1 MTQDDIDEW
10 LEDNRA
16 VRGHEIRFFLAWASS
31 RGIGPEVHVQTP
43 GRSVIGRMLEEE
55 ERQECLKHCISDE
68 QLPLDVRVAGALVAL
83 YGLTISR
90 IVRLTHTDIQPREG
104 DVYLRIDK
112 SPLVLPPRLAE
123 IIDQLAQTARP
134 TGAIGRTIRR
144 TAWLLP
150 GRQPGQ
156 HVTAGF
162 LGRKLVQYGI
172 QARPTRNAAI
182 LALAKDLPAA
192 VLADLLGMHV
202 ITAETLGQDR
212 ISRLGALHHC
222 TLRSQLDRGV
232 SGIARDDAEGH
243 RDPAAVMD
251 NKRHLVRGRHARRPR
266 PFR

>member
-232 SGIARDDAEGH
+232 SGIAVMMPRDTAIL
-243 RDPAAVMD
+243 PQ
-251 NKRHLVRGRHARRPR
+251 
-266 PFR
+266 